1 MGREVA
7 CNDSSPAVDVDLEKR
22 LSSFGNVSFVLASAR
37 DPDMPI
43 VYASGSFYDL
53 TGYSPAEVLGHNCRF
68 LHGPGTSRQ
77 KLMEI
82 RSAIMEDRPVQVC
95 LLNYK
100 KGDRPFWNQ
109 FFLAPIHDA
118 SGVVEYYL
126 GIQSD
131 VTEEV
136 ESARLAR
143 THLEDGQA
151 MATVEDAECPEVVRS
166 EESAAVGLRNLV
178 TQWHI
183 AQKGSCSSPRHN
195 SWPGAVHVLPT
206 SLLQPLMRLAQSF
219 VLARPDMPDC
229 PIVYAS
235 QRFLDLTGFPREA
248 VVGRNCRFLQGP
260 GTDQSEVQRLREAL
274 AADRPVTVKL
284 LNYKH
289 DGAPFWNHL
298 HVAPVRDARGKV
310 VFYVG
315 VQLDI
320 TKQSKAE
327 DALKCADAAP
337 SPGEVLAG
345 EPSGKDLVAQRGVC
359 GAVRV
364 ACRGL
369 CLSGLR
375 RSLDHRCTL
384 RPSMDQPRHSQ
395 DEVHREPPE
404 SVRAAT
410 SHMHLANGING
421 HAGIAP
427 STSQAASA

>member
-1 MGREVA
+1 MVGQAARQ
-7 CNDSSPAVDVDLEKR
+7 PAVDVDLERK

-43 VYASGSFYDL
+43 LYASPSFYEL
-53 TGYSPAEVLGHNCRF
+53 TGFTPQEVLGHNCRF

-100 KGDRPFWNQ
+100 KGGFPFWNQ
-109 FFLAPIHDA
+109 FFLAPIHDN

-131 VTEEV
+131 VTEQV
-136 ESARLAR
+136 ESARLAQ
-143 THLEDGQA
+143 THLEGGQLVA
-151 MATVEDAECPEVVRS
+151 SVEDADCPEVVRS

-178 TQWHI
+178 TQWHLV
-183 AQKGSCSSPRHN
+183 QKGASNSPRHN

-219 VLARPDMPDC
+219 VMARPDMPDC

-235 QRFLDLTGFPREA
+235 QRFLDLTGYPREA

-260 GTDQSEVQRLREAL
+260 GTDPAEVQKLRDGL
-274 AADRPVTVKL
+274 AADRPTTVRL

-289 DGAPFWNHL
+289 DGTPFWNHL
-298 HVAPVRDARGKV
+298 HVSPVRDARGKV

-320 TKQSKAE
+320 TKKAKPCE
-327 DALKCADAAP
+327 AAAAAERA
-337 SPGEVLAG
+337 PGQPEIVPG
-345 EPSGKDLVAQRGVC
+345 EPSGKDIVAQRGVC

-369 CLSGLR
+369 CPSGLR
-375 RSLDHRCTL
+375 RSTDYQCPL
-384 RPSMDQPRHSQ
+384 RPSMDHQRDS
-395 DEVHREPPE
+395 DEVLRHPPA
-404 SVRAAT
+404 SVQCA
-410 SHMHLANGING
+410 SNHPLHLPNGING
-421 HAGIAP
+421 HGPAP
-427 STSQAASA
+427 SANSQAATA